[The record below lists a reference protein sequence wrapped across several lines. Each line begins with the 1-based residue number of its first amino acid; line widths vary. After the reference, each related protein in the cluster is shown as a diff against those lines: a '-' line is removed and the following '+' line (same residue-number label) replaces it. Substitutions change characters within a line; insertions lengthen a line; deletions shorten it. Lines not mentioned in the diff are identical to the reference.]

1 MGNYQGKHYKK
12 YKNDIKILS
21 MYDKITNKLAN
32 IINTYDN
39 FIDNLDNKVRG
50 QVLKVGKKMQSRE
63 RNVCGV
69 NTAQDKCKSS
79 TWSVNRS
86 RRFVCGLVI
95 NQ

>member
-1 MGNYQGKHYKK
+1 MKDYQGKHFKTYKDDVHNK
-12 YKNDIKILS
+12 
-21 MYDKITNKLAN
+21 TNVL
-32 IINTYDN
+32 IQTIDMFDN

-69 NTAQDKCKSS
+69 NTAQD
-79 TWSVNRS
+79 N
-86 RRFVCGLVI
+86 LVI